1 MYAEKGRNCLEN
13 FSGPGY
19 NFNELKPKRSSDMR
33 RKLTPLIL
41 ILLLISGTSY
51 AQKHPVTVEDMWKVG
66 RVSDPQVSP
75 DGKTIA
81 YQVTSYSM
89 EANRGWSTIY
99 IVSIDGKDLREFKT
113 GFKSSSDPVWSPDGK
128 QIAFIAEDSNG
139 TPQVYVEDSEGGT
152 AKQLTSI
159 ALGASGLL
167 WSPDGQHIAFVSDV
181 FPECASDSCNAA
193 KENELENGKVKAK
206 FFTSLPYRVWN
217 VWKNGKRSHLFVVD
231 VKGGSPVDLTPGDYD
246 TPPIDLGGRMDYAF
260 SPDSKE
266 VCYVKN
272 TDKMVAV
279 STNNDLFTVS
289 ASGGDSK
296 RITTN
301 PSNDNQPLYSP
312 DGRYIAYRA
321 QMIPGFESDRSRLM
335 LYDRRDGT
343 IINLTEKYDRSV
355 DEVVWAPDSK
365 TLYFNADDEGYHNI
379 FEVKVSTGK
388 VKNLTHS
395 STNEDLAITPDG
407 KDLVFVRQS
416 VTHPNDVYKMDI
428 STGVATQLTH
438 TNDALL
444 AQLEM
449 NPWEPFWFNG
459 AGGTKVEGFLVKPSN
474 FDPSKK
480 YPMVYLVHGG
490 PQGQWMDEFH
500 YRWNAE
506 MFAAPGYVAVMVNP
520 RGSTGYGQKFTDEIS
535 GDWGGKVFVDLMNGV
550 DYVVN
555 HYPFIDK
562 NRIAAA
568 GASYGGY
575 MMNWMEGHNNKGVF
589 KCLVSH
595 DGLYDAVSAFGS
607 TEELWFPIWE
617 FKGTPWTNPKLYQ
630 KWSPSSYVKNFKTP
644 MLVIHSQNDFRLDV
658 SQGFQ
663 LFTAL
668 QMMHVPSEMLYFP
681 NEYHFVVKPQDSRLW
696 WNTVLGWIG
705 KYVGK

>member
-1 MYAEKGRNCLEN
+1 M
-13 FSGPGY
+13 F
-19 NFNELKPKRSSDMR
+19 
-33 RKLTPLIL
+33 RKFIPIIL
-41 ILLLISGTSY
+41 ALLLIPAFVF
-51 AQKHPVTVEDMWKVG
+51 AQKHPLTVEDMWKVG

-75 DGKTIA
+75 DGKTVA
-81 YQVTSYSM
+81 YVITNYSM
-89 EANRGWSTIY
+89 EENKGTSAIY
-99 IVSIDGKDLREFKT
+99 LVSIDGKDVREFNT
-113 GFKSSSDPVWSPDGK
+113 GLKSSSDPVWSPDGK
-128 QIAFIAEDSNG
+128 EIAFVGDDGVG
-139 TPQVYVEDSEGGT
+139 TPQVYVEDANSGT
-152 AKQLTSI
+152 PKKITSI

-181 FPECASDSCNAA
+181 FPECTSDSCNAA
-193 KENELENGKVKAK
+193 RENQLENGKVKAK
-206 FFTSLPYRVWN
+206 LFTSLPYRVWN
-217 VWKNGKRSHLFVVD
+217 VWKDGKRSHLFVVGAN
-231 VKGGSPVDLTPGDYD
+231 GGTPVDLTPGDYD

-289 ASGGDSK
+289 INGGEAK

-301 PSNDNQPLYSP
+301 KSNDNQPLYSP

-335 LYDRRDGT
+335 LYDREVEDSVRGKGT

-355 DEVVWAPDSK
+355 DEVVWSPDSK
-365 TLYFNADDEGYHNI
+365 KLYFNADDEGYHNI
-379 FEVKVSTGK
+379 FEVDAATGK
-388 VKNLTHS
+388 VERLTEH
-395 STNEDLAITPDG
+395 STNEDLTITPDG
-407 KDLVFVRQS
+407 KYLVFLRQS
-416 VTHPNDVYKMDI
+416 VTHPNDVYKMNI
-428 STGVATQLTH
+428 ETREVTQLTH

-444 AQLEM
+444 AQLDM
-449 NPWEPFWFNG
+449 NPWESFWFKG
-459 AGGTKVEGFLVKPSN
+459 AGGTKVEGFIVKPPN
-474 FDPSKK
+474 FDPHKK

-506 MFAAPGYVAVMVNP
+506 LFASPGYVAVMVNP

-550 DYVVN
+550 EYVTE
-555 HYPFIDK
+555 HYPYIDK

-575 MMNWMEGHNNKGVF
+575 MMDWMEGHNDKGIF

-617 FKGTPWTNPKLYQ
+617 FKGTPWSNPALYH
-630 KWSPSSYVKNFKTP
+630 KWSPSTYVKDFKTP

-668 QMMHVPSEMLYFP
+668 QMRGVPSEMLYFP
-681 NEYHFVVKPQDSRLW
+681 NEFHFVVKPQDSRLW

-705 KYVGK
+705 KYIGN

>member
-1 MYAEKGRNCLEN
+1 MAM
-13 FSGPGY
+13 F
-19 NFNELKPKRSSDMR
+19 
-33 RKLTPLIL
+33 RKFIPIIL
-41 ILLLISGTSY
+41 ALLLIPAFVF
-51 AQKHPVTVEDMWKVG
+51 AQKHPLTVEDMWKVG

-75 DGKTIA
+75 DGKTVA
-81 YQVTSYSM
+81 YVITNYSM
-89 EANRGWSTIY
+89 EENKGTSAIY
-99 IVSIDGKDLREFKT
+99 LVSIDGKDVREFNT
-113 GFKSSSDPVWSPDGK
+113 GLKSSSDPVWSPDGK
-128 QIAFIAEDSNG
+128 EIAFVGDDGVG
-139 TPQVYVEDSEGGT
+139 TPQVYVEDANSGT
-152 AKQLTSI
+152 PKKITSI

-181 FPECASDSCNAA
+181 FPECTSDSCNAA
-193 KENELENGKVKAK
+193 RENQLENGKVKAK
-206 FFTSLPYRVWN
+206 LFTSLPYRVWN
-217 VWKNGKRSHLFVVD
+217 VWKDGKRSHLFVVCAN
-231 VKGGSPVDLTPGDYD
+231 GGTPVDLTPGDYD

-289 ASGGDSK
+289 INGGEAK

-301 PSNDNQPLYSP
+301 KSNDNQPLYSP

-335 LYDRRDGT
+335 LYDREVEDSVRGKGT

-355 DEVVWAPDSK
+355 DEVVWSPDSK
-365 TLYFNADDEGYHNI
+365 KLYFNADDEGYHNI
-379 FEVKVSTGK
+379 FEVDAATGK
-388 VKNLTHS
+388 VERLTEH
-395 STNEDLAITPDG
+395 STNEDLTITPDG
-407 KDLVFVRQS
+407 KYLVFLRQS
-416 VTHPNDVYKMDI
+416 VTHPNDVYKMNI
-428 STGVATQLTH
+428 ETREVTQLTH

-444 AQLEM
+444 AQLDM
-449 NPWEPFWFNG
+449 NPWESFWFKG
-459 AGGTKVEGFLVKPSN
+459 AGGTKVEGFIVKPPN
-474 FDPSKK
+474 FDPHKK

-506 MFAAPGYVAVMVNP
+506 LFASPGYVAVMVNP

-550 DYVVN
+550 EYVTE
-555 HYPFIDK
+555 HYPYIDK

-575 MMNWMEGHNNKGVF
+575 MMDWMEGHNDKGIF

-617 FKGTPWTNPKLYQ
+617 FKGTPWSNPALYH
-630 KWSPSSYVKNFKTP
+630 KWSPSTYVKDFKTP

-668 QMMHVPSEMLYFP
+668 QMRGVPSEMLYFP
-681 NEYHFVVKPQDSRLW
+681 NEFHFVVKPQDSRLW

-705 KYVGK
+705 KYIGN